1 MSNVSINNLL
11 YQKLEED
18 VHNRLGYKILRTG
31 LTGLMV
37 LSIVPFIVGCGKK
50 KESDISNPQ
59 QTRIEY
65 FNENERNSS
74 VIIIDA
80 DFTNEGLDELQDFG
94 SQVKEVYIDYA
105 LNVDDLSKL
114 ADYCPNIEKLH
125 ISYSPS
131 ITDLSFIYSLQNLNQ
146 LDITENGY
154 ITPELVEYLNSKGI
168 QHNITQADLENVEE
182 IDRIISEI
190 ITDDMTDEE
199 KIQAITYYV
208 MDNYHYN
215 ILNEDASND
224 NPLSSVLK
232 DHEGVCASYA
242 YLTNILLRKAGIS
255 SYEVFGY
262 KGIRGHAWNL
272 IELDGKY
279 YYLDMT
285 NINQI
290 PFISKMV
297 LEKFNIGFFYMTDPK
312 DTFLSPMVNFDEIE
326 KISIPEEMIE
336 DIERGESRKTIIE
349 KYGNSV
355 PVRIIEIMILT
366 ASITIGFTLAASGMI
381 AISDTISYKKY
392 MKNMKENNNDFALD
406 SEETKGRG
414 YY

>member
-1 MSNVSINNLL
+1 MSNISINNLS

-215 ILNEDASND
+215 ILNEDVSND

-355 PVRIIEIMILT
+355 PARIIEIMILT

-392 MKNMKENNNDFALD
+392 MENMKENNNDFALD

>member
-1 MSNVSINNLL
+1 MSNISINNLS

-215 ILNEDASND
+215 ILNEDVSND

-355 PVRIIEIMILT
+355 PARIIEIMILT

>member
-1 MSNVSINNLL
+1 MSNISINNLS

-355 PVRIIEIMILT
+355 PARIIEIMILT